1 MPVLERLMALLGL
14 LVIGVGLRITGVL
27 DDSRAARLNSLTYYI
42 ALPALIFI
50 STYQRSITE
59 LLSQTLLEGLVLVVV
74 GTVVLAWFIHRN
86 HASTQ
91 HRSVALVQSY
101 HSNLGYLGLPLV
113 AATFDAKV
121 TAIAS
126 VILGI
131 VSLIQVPLTILI
143 LTTMS
148 PTNTRVVHELRRL
161 VTNPVLLSLI
171 IGLSVGSAGLT
182 IPSTVTTGLDALGTL
197 ALPLA
202 LLCVG
207 SSLEVDLSAVDL
219 SATGWVVALKNGW
232 MPALA
237 WGIFSLL
244 AVNTATFTASV
255 VMFGTPSAV
264 STFVYANELG
274 GDEQFASVNVFVT
287 TLISTGTLFFLIQL
301 VG

>member
-1 MPVLERLMALLGL
+1 MPVFERLVALLGL
-14 LVIGVGLRITGVL
+14 LLIGVGLRVTGVL
-27 DDSRAARLNSLTYYI
+27 NDSRAARLNALTYYI
-42 ALPALIFI
+42 ALPALIFTA
-50 STYQRSITE
+50 TYQRSITT
-59 LLSQTLLEGLVLVVV
+59 LLSQALLEGLLIVVV
-74 GTVVLAWFIHRN
+74 VTVALAWIIHRK

-113 AATFDAKV
+113 AATFSTRV

-126 VILGI
+126 VILGV

-143 LTTMS
+143 LTTMR
-148 PTNTRVVHELRRL
+148 NTDTRFTHELQRL
-161 VTNPVLLSLI
+161 VRNPVLLSLI
-171 IGLSVGSAGLT
+171 VGLIVGSAKLPV
-182 IPSTVTTGLDALGTL
+182 PSTVVTGLDALGTL

-207 SSLEVDLSAVDL
+207 SSLEVDVSAVDL
-219 SATGWVVALKNGW
+219 SATGWVVVLKNVC

-237 WGIFSLL
+237 WGVFSFL

-255 VMFGTPSAV
+255 VMFGTPTAV

-274 GDEQFASVNVFVT
+274 GDEQFASLNVFVT
-287 TLISTGTLFFLIQL
+287 TLVSTGTLFFLIQL
-301 VG
+301 VN